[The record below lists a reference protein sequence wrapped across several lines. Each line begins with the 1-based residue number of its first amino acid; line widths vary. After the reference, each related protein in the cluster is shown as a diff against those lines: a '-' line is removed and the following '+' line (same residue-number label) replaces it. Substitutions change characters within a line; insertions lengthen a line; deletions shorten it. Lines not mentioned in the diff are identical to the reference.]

1 MCISNIY
8 INSDNVLA
16 DTHRYHNISNK
27 GGWIMIGK
35 VASKSV
41 IDRQKMQVT
50 IINLFPYPAP
60 DAAYKRE
67 VEIRLFRIFQKYV

>member
-1 MCISNIY
+1 
-8 INSDNVLA
+8 
-16 DTHRYHNISNK
+16 
-27 GGWIMIGK
+27 MIGK

>member
-1 MCISNIY
+1 M
-8 INSDNVLA
+8 
-16 DTHRYHNISNK
+16 T
-27 GGWIMIGK
+27 GK
-35 VASKSV
+35 ATLKSV